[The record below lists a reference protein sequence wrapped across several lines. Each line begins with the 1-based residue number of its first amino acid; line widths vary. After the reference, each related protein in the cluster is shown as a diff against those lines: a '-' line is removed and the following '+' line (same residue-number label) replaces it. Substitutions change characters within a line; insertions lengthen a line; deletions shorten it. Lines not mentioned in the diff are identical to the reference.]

1 MNSNGPDE
9 GTPVK
14 VRRGLRIESVVAG
27 LALVIS
33 IVSCTTSTYTYRLE
47 TEPDIIL
54 ALSGDH
60 PVQIRVLNRGEG
72 VAESVLFGCSYLA
85 PGSPQT
91 ASLWFRN
98 TTPGMPPI
106 SKDRGID
113 LTISGDCPPGAK
125 LQNQD
130 NYTIALYACY
140 QDEIDRQ
147 YATAV
152 LYQFN
157 PEDGSRYAILPLDG
171 PFGKQL
177 VEYAT
182 SICHTTPNQHGA
194 APIVK
199 WFLRHLTP

>member
-72 VAESVLFGCSYLA
+72 VAENVLFGCSYLA

-91 ASLWFRN
+91 TSLWFRN

-106 SKDRGID
+106 SKDRGRSALRIHKSK
-113 LTISGDCPPGAK
+113 SGDACCFTA
-125 LQNQD
+125 LS
-130 NYTIALYACY
+130 IARRLGQRILRLVQA
-140 QDEIDRQ
+140 
-147 YATAV
+147 A
-152 LYQFN
+152 
-157 PEDGSRYAILPLDG
+157 AI
-171 PFGKQL
+171 
-177 VEYAT
+177 
-182 SICHTTPNQHGA
+182 A
-194 APIVK
+194 AA
-199 WFLRHLTP
+199 